1 MLRSYVP
8 KNHSWICIWSI
19 LFNLHTLI
27 FDEKSDS
34 AIKIM
39 LGGKILNWNWLPRPD
54 KINTIFLWILKLCLV
69 KEKIKDKLTVFLS
82 SISKIENSNNKNMW
96 CSEWAKGLIL
106 LQTKMLRF
114 VLETNIF

>member
-1 MLRSYVP
+1 MRSLTLLSRLCSAGRY
-8 KNHSWICIWSI
+8 SI
-19 LFNLHTLI
+19 GI
-27 FDEKSDS
+27 
-34 AIKIM
+34 
-39 LGGKILNWNWLPRPD
+39 GCPD
-54 KINTIFLWILKLCLV
+54 LVKLTQYFLWILKLCLV

-114 VLETNIF
+114 VNETNIF

>member
-1 MLRSYVP
+1 M
-8 KNHSWICIWSI
+8 
-19 LFNLHTLI
+19 I

-82 SISKIENSNNKNMW
+82 SISKIENSDNKNIW
-96 CSEWAKGLIL
+96 CSEWATGLIFASD
-106 LQTKMLRF
+106 KN
-114 VLETNIF
+114 LEICT